1 MNERREARWTT
12 KQQVKLEKRHKD
24 IRREYEYREAKIRKK
39 RDASEKALYA
49 RLFLSLV
56 GQINMAICPAEGKWL
71 SLGVLDIYG
80 FEIFEASAASTVG
93 LVRLGSLGSQYPD
106 VRFIHLCNHPSL

>member
-1 MNERREARWTT
+1 MSHTQGGHESILTPLTRTEECIETA
-12 KQQVKLEKRHKD
+12 QAL
-24 IRREYEYREAKIRKK
+24 A
-39 RDASEKALYA
+39 KALYA

-80 FEIFEASAASTVG
+80 FEIFEASAASAVG
-93 LVRLGSLGSQYPD
+93 LVRLGSLGSQ
-106 VRFIHLCNHPSL
+106 